1 MLFLIYPIGFP
12 GDSVVKNPS
21 ANAGDLDSIP
31 GWGRSP
37 EEEMTTHSSI
47 LAWEIQRTEEF
58 CRLQSRK
65 LKELD
70 MTSTHPTPSIQL
82 ANSKVIL
89 YPVVT
94 GGMRKMNKL
103 LKWFWKGIWQCL
115 SKLDINSM
123 DMNLRKVQE
132 TVEDRES

>member
-37 EEEMTTHSSI
+37 EEEITHPSI

-103 LKWFWKGIWQCL
+103 LKWFWKGI
-115 SKLDINSM
+115 
-123 DMNLRKVQE
+123 
-132 TVEDRES
+132 

>member
-12 GDSVVKNPS
+12 GDSVVMNPS
-21 ANAGDLDSIP
+21 ANARDLDSIP
-31 GWGRSP
+31 GRGRSP

-47 LAWEIQRTEEF
+47 LALEIQRTEEF

-103 LKWFWKGIWQCL
+103 L
-115 SKLDINSM
+115 
-123 DMNLRKVQE
+123 R
-132 TVEDRES
+132 